1 MMLPDV
7 SYSRP
12 GSSVA
17 RSKLLPITSVPPP
30 PPPPPLVAGA
40 LLAARPDAAPTKAG
54 PTPNTP
60 TAASATANVRRVL
73 LPALIHV
80 PLVGARCDSPRE
92 RLRGRLSDGRDR
104 RNRIAAAPPDQP
116 SGDDPSPVATVVTLV
131 VEPGVDP
138 GTFRFSG
145 GCSAD

>member
-30 PPPPPLVAGA
+30 PPPPPPPVVAGA
-40 LLAARPDAAPTKAG
+40 LLAAGPDAAPTKAG

-60 TAASATANVRRVL
+60 TAAIATANVRRVL

-80 PLVGARCDSPRE
+80 PLVGARDASHRANVRAEDCQTAVTGATGSA
-92 RLRGRLSDGRDR
+92 R
-104 RNRIAAAPPDQP
+104 RRRI
-116 SGDDPSPVATVVTLV
+116 
-131 VEPGVDP
+131 
-138 GTFRFSG
+138 
-145 GCSAD
+145 